1 MARHFLSQKLVDS
14 LEPKDKYYDITAIGH
29 RGFGVR
35 VSPKGRKTWFFRYR
49 LGGSI
54 RFLNLGYTSSMGL
67 DAALIKYKG
76 VKAKRDE
83 GEDPRG
89 WSPAAQDADHL
100 FMELF
105 KIFDYGKKLPPPSI
119 RHLPT
124 LDEFSLH
131 FRVHPSSVR
140 KLASYKLVGLVEK
153 GGETCVVPYSLR
165 ITASFRGGLIID

>member
-1 MARHFLSQKLVDS
+1 MARHFITQKLVDS
-14 LEPKDKYYDITAIGH
+14 LEPKDRYFDVTAIGH

-35 VSPKGRKTWFFRYR
+35 VSPKGRKTWFYRYR

-54 RFLNLGYTSSMGL
+54 RFMNLGYTTTMGL
-67 DAALIKYKG
+67 EAALIKYKSL
-76 VKAKRDE
+76 KAKRDE

-89 WSPAAQDADHL
+89 WSPAAQEADYL

-105 KIFDYGKKLPPPSI
+105 KIFDFGKKLPPPI
-119 RHLPT
+119 HHLPT

-140 KLASYKLVGLVEK
+140 KLASYNLIGLVEK
-153 GGETCVVPYSLR
+153 KGETRVILYPQR
-165 ITASFRGGLIID
+165 IITSGRNGLIID